1 MRTLASLT
9 RREFLTVT
17 ATSGAGLII
26 GMYLPAAARAD
37 LKAADPPSPFAPN
50 AWLRIDP
57 SGTVTVTV
65 AKSEMGQGVLTSL
78 PMIVAEELDAD
89 WSHMRYEQ
97 AIADDKYGSMGTGGS
112 RSVRGGWQTLREAGA
127 AARMM
132 LVAAAARQW
141 EVDSSAC
148 TTESGVVHHR
158 ASGRSV
164 SYGEIAGKASGMT
177 LPAKVALK
185 DPKDFRII
193 GRRTQKLDTP
203 VKVDGSGKFGID
215 VRLPGML
222 YATVVHSPVFGAAVK
237 SFNPAKAKAIPG
249 VKEVVKIETGVAV
262 IARST
267 WEAFQGRDA
276 LEIIWDEGDGALASS
291 ATIARS
297 LLEASTRPGVVAE
310 KTGDPA
316 AALASAAVKIEAA
329 YDAPFVPHAT
339 MEPMNCTA
347 AVRKDSCEIWAP
359 TQVPQGAQHEAA
371 SVLGIPV
378 SSVTVHTTLLGG
390 GFGRRLQ
397 SDFVRDAV
405 LCSKAAGAPVKMTWT
420 REEDMQHDFYRP
432 VSRHILAGG
441 VDASG
446 KAIVLTHKV
455 VAPSMGDQRQ
465 PGSLKDGL
473 DRGAVEGAV
482 KSVYGIPNFLVEYV
496 LARTPV
502 PIGAW
507 RSVFPSQTVFALECF
522 IDELAAAAGKD
533 PLAFRLALTENTPR
547 AHGVLEL
554 AAEKS
559 GWGQPVPEGV
569 FRGIACGP
577 PAFFGSYVAHVAE
590 VSLTAGK
597 KVRLRRIVTAV
608 DCGTAVNPESIEAQ
622 MEGAIVYG
630 LSAAMKEEITIE
642 RGRVVQGNFDDYP
655 LLTIDEMPKVEIHIV
670 KSTEPPDGIGEPG
683 LPPIAPAVANAVS
696 AATGKRIRSLPIR
709 IQA

>member
-1 MRTLASLT
+1 
-9 RREFLTVT
+9 
-17 ATSGAGLII
+17 
-26 GMYLPAAARAD
+26 
-37 LKAADPPSPFAPN
+37 
-50 AWLRIDP
+50 
-57 SGTVTVTV
+57 
-65 AKSEMGQGVLTSL
+65 
-78 PMIVAEELDAD
+78 
-89 WSHMRYEQ
+89 
-97 AIADDKYGSMGTGGS
+97 
-112 RSVRGGWQTLREAGA
+112 
-127 AARMM
+127 
-132 LVAAAARQW
+132 
-141 EVDSSAC
+141 
-148 TTESGVVHHR
+148 
-158 ASGRSV
+158 
-164 SYGEIAGKASGMT
+164 
-177 LPAKVALK
+177 
-185 DPKDFRII
+185 
-193 GRRTQKLDTP
+193 
-203 VKVDGSGKFGID
+203 
-215 VRLPGML
+215 ML
-222 YATVVHSPVFGAAVK
+222 YATVVHPPVFGAAVK

-249 VKEVVKIETGVAV
+249 VKDVVKIETGVAV

-533 PLAFRLALTENTPR
+533 PLAFRLGEHAAR
-547 AHGVLEL
+547 ARRSRAGGGEIGMGTTRSRGGVQRDRMRT
-554 AAEKS
+554 A
-559 GWGQPVPEGV
+559 GV
-569 FRGIACGP
+569 FRFVRGP
-577 PAFFGSYVAHVAE
+577 RGGSLADGRQKGQAAANCDR
-590 VSLTAGK
+590 S
-597 KVRLRRIVTAV
+597 RLRDGGQSGV
-608 DCGTAVNPESIEAQ
+608 DRGTDGRGHRVRTFRRDEGGDHDR
-622 MEGAIVYG
+622 EGA
-630 LSAAMKEEITIE
+630 
-642 RGRVVQGNFDDYP
+642 RRP
-655 LLTIDEMPKVEIHIV
+655 
-670 KSTEPPDGIGEPG
+670 GEF
-683 LPPIAPAVANAVS
+683 
-696 AATGKRIRSLPIR
+696 R
-709 IQA
+709 